1 MNSPAELQTAVKTV
15 RNFLNF
21 VMYHNACPEFNINI
35 KQAIATCDLGE
46 KELPLCKMV
55 SDKFPGEFNK
65 SCSTLFGGYY
75 QQLVPTGVW
84 DGGSSSDNPN
94 ERTFIS
100 PIAAGYTKDEA
111 QKIYLNGIKQI
122 HTLLQNEEEQGEG
135 EDVTTKTKTIYKEH
149 ISLRVTD
156 LHFPP
161 EGTSKDA
168 LGILHVVL
176 WDPEEQNTS
185 TSTTGLS
192 VSVRSKWTDTDGFDL
207 MIEKHALQYCFE
219 GMCFNCTVHE
229 LDNGLIYFDQVTGVM
244 TSFYLEL
251 NDEKAE
257 ADSSDYEF
265 D

>member
-1 MNSPAELQTAVKTV
+1 
-15 RNFLNF
+15 LNF
-21 VMYHNACPEFNINI
+21 VTYHNVCPEFNDNI
-35 KQAIATCDLGE
+35 KQAIETCNRGE
-46 KELPLCKMV
+46 KELPLCRIV

-75 QQLVPTGVW
+75 QQLVPTGLW
-84 DGGSSSDNPN
+84 TDNNGSDNQN

-100 PIAAGYTKDEA
+100 PVSVGYTKEEA
-111 QKIYLNGIKQI
+111 KNIYLNGIKQI
-122 HTLLQNEEEQGEG
+122 DTLSHSQNRTEAEGEEQG
-135 EDVTTKTKTIYKEH
+135 DVVSQTKTIYKEH

-168 LGILHVVL
+168 LGRLHVVL
-176 WDPEEQNTS
+176 WNPEEQDTLAAS
-185 TSTTGLS
+185 ITPLLFA
-192 VSVRSKWTDTDGFDL
+192 VVSKWTDTDGFDL

-257 ADSSDYEF
+257 ADSSDYDF